1 MSKREYM
8 AYLLR
13 LWRENGDSPWRALLE
28 NPNTDERVGFANLN
42 ELVEFLEKKTGE
54 TIEISQTI
62 ESKKERQDHVL

>member
-13 LWRENGDSPWRALLE
+13 LWRENRDGSWRALLE
-28 NPNTDERVGFANLN
+28 NPNTKERLAFANLN

-54 TIEISQTI
+54 TITSPQTN
-62 ESKKERQDHVL
+62 K